1 MTALRRY
8 FIWFFLICLLTTLIA
23 GVVAAILPIGV
34 GGIVTAVPYLVA
46 MIAVLYQFLKRE
58 KRAPTQQERKN

>member
-46 MIAVLYQFLKRE
+46 MIAVLYQF
-58 KRAPTQQERKN
+58 